1 MRNAW
6 FGGNA
11 IYVLAFNGLVSLLH
25 IFEVFPY
32 FYTLFYPLFCLLAL
46 LIAIMGLWERDKN
59 KVPGW
64 IGTILAFAA
73 LAHWIVMLV
82 IRLQA

>member
-11 IYVLAFNGLVSLLH
+11 IYVLGFNGLVSLLH
-25 IFEVFPY
+25 VFEVFPY

-46 LIAIMGLWERDKN
+46 LIAVMGVWERDKN
-59 KVPGW
+59 KTPGW
-64 IGTILAFAA
+64 IASVLAFGA
-73 LAHWIVMLV
+73 LTHWIVMLV
-82 IRLQA
+82 IRLQV